1 MAKNAWR
8 DLVQFCVDLVRRF
21 FEDRLTQTAGSL
33 TYTTLLAL
41 VPLLTVVLSVST
53 AFPIFDRIV
62 EGLQDFVLEN
72 FLPDTGGVEMITE
85 QLNMFVSRAT
95 QLTAIGLGVLGVT
108 AIMLTLT
115 IDDVLNRIFRVA
127 QRRPLHRRLAT
138 YLVVLVLGP
147 MLIGASVSITTYLVM
162 QGLGALSID
171 WLAEATLR
179 VLPFVFTCA
188 ALTLL
193 YILVPNRK
201 VNAVHA
207 LGGAFFASIV
217 FEIAKRAFAIYVSR
231 FPTYTVVY
239 GAFATMLVFL
249 LWLYL
254 SWVIV
259 LAGAT
264 LSAMLPGYRR
274 ETQTSKENL

>member
-8 DLVQFCVDLVRRF
+8 DLVQFGAELVRRF
-21 FEDRLTQTAGSL
+21 FADRLTQTAGSL

-41 VPLLTVVLSVST
+41 VPLLTVVLSIST
-53 AFPIFDRIV
+53 AFPVFDRFV

-72 FLPDTGGVEMITE
+72 FLPDTGGAEMIAE
-85 QLNMFVSRAT
+85 QLNMFVARAT
-95 QLTAIGLGVLGVT
+95 QLTAIGLSVLGVT
-108 AIMLTLT
+108 AIMLMIT

-127 QRRPLHRRLAT
+127 QPRALPRRLAT
-138 YLVVLVLGP
+138 YFAVLVLGP
-147 MLIGASVSITTYLVM
+147 ILIGASVSMTTYLVAE
-162 QGLGALSID
+162 GLGALSID
-171 WLAEATLR
+171 WLAAAVLR

-193 YILVPNRK
+193 YILVPYRK
-201 VNAVHA
+201 VSAVHA

-217 FEIAKRAFAIYVSR
+217 FEVAKRAFAVYISR
-231 FPTYTVVY
+231 FPIYSMVY

-249 LWLYL
+249 VWLYM

-264 LSAMLPGYRR
+264 LSAMLPGYARDPA
-274 ETQTSKENL
+274 TSKENL

>member
-1 MAKNAWR
+1 MTKNAWR
-8 DLVQFCVDLVRRF
+8 DLVQFGADLARRF
-21 FEDRLTQTAGSL
+21 FGDRLTQTAGSL

-53 AFPIFDRIV
+53 AFPIFDRFV

-72 FLPDTGGVEMITE
+72 FLPDTGGAEMIAR
-85 QLNMFVSRAT
+85 QLNMFVERAT
-95 QLTAIGLGVLGVT
+95 QLTAIGLSVLGVT
-108 AIMLTLT
+108 TIMLMLT

-127 QRRPLHRRLAT
+127 QQRPLHRRLAM
-138 YLVVLVLGP
+138 YFAVLVLGP
-147 MLIGASVSITTYLVM
+147 ILIGASVSMTTYLVVE
-162 QGLGALSID
+162 GLGALTLD
-171 WLAEATLR
+171 WLTQAVLR

-188 ALTLL
+188 ALMSL

-231 FPTYTVVY
+231 VPTYTIVY

-249 LWLYL
+249 VWLYM

-274 ETQTSKENL
+274 ETETAKENL